1 MKVQNTTIQN
11 RSKNARLNLEH
22 VIPHHCI
29 DNPEIVKFL
38 QDLIQLNVAKDE
50 LLFSIGCHL
59 TKGNE
64 NLALKKF
71 KSEYKFAILNI
82 RNIPNNCFD
91 LLGSAYQYLNSKK
104 ENLKQGSFY
113 TGEQISLDFVSDLD
127 FSSNQTIFDPSCG
140 SGAFLFRSNALA
152 NQIFGVDSDPIAIM
166 IAKFNYFLK
175 FPTAKAPNLFC
186 MDFFDWIAQNP
197 DKKFSYVVGNPP
209 YGANLDI
216 SKMEGSC
223 VTSGESFSYF
233 IESGYKLVE
242 RDGTLRFL
250 VPEALLNVKRHSDI
264 REFIL
269 DRTNLRRIKRY
280 SNKFSGVMSDTYQ
293 IELDRG
299 LCERIV
305 FEVEEKID
313 ISKTVF
319 RNLKNQIFVPL
330 NQTDLRIIDKVM
342 LNQRFNLANSTF
354 GLGVVTG
361 DNKSKLFTKKVVGS
375 EHIYTGKEVQKYSLS
390 SPKNFLFF
398 DRDAL
403 QQVAPDFIYR
413 TRQKLVYKTINK
425 RLKFALDESKSLT
438 SNSANILIPDIP
450 GYEIET
456 VLAFLN
462 SDIYSYLY
470 MVLFGF
476 VNKVGKEHLMAL
488 PFPAISEEVNKM
500 ISQEC
505 RGVIETGNDR
515 NLQVLI
521 HEGVF
526 KLLPSEVEYIRKKIA

>member
-1 MKVQNTTIQN
+1 M
-11 RSKNARLNLEH
+11 NAT
-22 VIPHHCI
+22 
-29 DNPEIVKFL
+29 
-38 QDLIQLNVAKDE
+38 KDE
-50 LLFSIGCHL
+50 LLFSIGCYL
-59 TKGNE
+59 TRGNS
-64 NLALKKF
+64 NSALKRF
-71 KSEYKFAILNI
+71 KSEYNLDLLKIQ
-82 RNIPNNCFD
+82 NIPDNSFD

-140 SGAFLFRSNALA
+140 SGAFLFRSNALE
-152 NQIFGVDSDPIAIM
+152 NQIIGVDSDPIAIM
-166 IAKFNYFLK
+166 IAKFNYFIK
-175 FPTAKAPNLFC
+175 FPNAKAPNLFC
-186 MDFFDWIAQNP
+186 IDFFDWVSQNP
-197 DKKFSYVVGNPP
+197 DKKFSYIVGNPP

-216 SKMEGSC
+216 SKMRESC

-233 IESGYKLVE
+233 IESGYKMVE
-242 RDGTLRFL
+242 RDGVLRFL

-264 REFIL
+264 RGFIL
-269 DRTNLRRIKRY
+269 DHTNLRRIKRY
-280 SNKFSGVMSDTYQ
+280 SNKFAGVMSDVYL
-293 IELDRG
+293 IEIDRG
-299 LCERIV
+299 LCDHVV
-305 FEVEEKID
+305 FEVEERLD
-313 ISKTVF
+313 ISKSVF

-330 NQTDLRIIDKVM
+330 NETDLRIVNKVK
-342 LNQRFNLANSTF
+342 LNERFNLANSTF

-361 DNKSKLFTKKVVGS
+361 DNKSKLFTKKVAGS

-390 SPKNFLFF
+390 GPKNFLFF

-425 RLKFALDESKSLT
+425 RLKFALDESESLT

-488 PFPAISEEVNKM
+488 PFPALSEEENEM
-500 ISQEC
+500 IKQEC
-505 RGVIETGNDR
+505 RQVIATGNDHK
-515 NLQVLI
+515 LQMFI

-526 KLLPSEVEYIRKKIA
+526 KLLPSEVEYIREKIA